1 MQTLF
6 VNSSIGMQLP
16 VNGEI
21 VTEFVPNITF
31 SKLDMSSRNQNKI
44 IYSYP
49 TWSMTMALTYL
60 EDFRGRH

>member
-6 VNSSIGMQLP
+6 VKNSIGMQLP

>member
-6 VNSSIGMQLP
+6 VKNSIGMQLP

-49 TWSMTMALTYL
+49 T
-60 EDFRGRH
+60 

>member
-1 MQTLF
+1 MQTLS

-31 SKLDMSSRNQNKI
+31 SKLEICHPETKTKLYTVIPHD
-44 IYSYP
+44 P
-49 TWSMTMALTYL
+49 
-60 EDFRGRH
+60 